1 MKLAVLTSGG
11 DAPGMNAALR
21 AVVREAIN
29 RQIEVSGFF
38 EGYRG
43 LVEQRYQKLD
53 SSSVSEIIDRGGTI
67 LRTSRYQEFYNEQ
80 IRDLALKN
88 LNLLK
93 IDWLVVIGGEGS
105 LHAAHLLSLSGLP
118 VIGIPASID
127 NDIYGTDFSIGFD
140 TAVNTVVEV
149 LSKIRDTAS
158 AHERVFVVEVMGR
171 RFGAIALHAGLAGG
185 ADYIALPDTPV
196 ETPYI
201 LEDMIN
207 VVDSRYRAGKR
218 HTIIIVPEGAGSAYE
233 VAAGLRAGTEQEI
246 RVLIL
251 GHMQRG
257 GSPSAWD
264 RLLASLFGSAAVELL
279 SKNKSN
285 LMVGWKRGQLV
296 EVPLAETFTLQPAL
310 NPHLVELAK
319 RLAI

>member
-1 MKLAVLTSGG
+1 MRIAVITSGG
-11 DAPGMNAALR
+11 DSPGMNAAIR
-21 AVVREAIN
+21 AVVREAAN
-29 RQIEVSGFF
+29 RDIEIVGFF

-43 LVEQRYQKLD
+43 LVEQQYQKLD
-53 SSSVSEIIDRGGTI
+53 SAAVSEIIDRGGTI
-67 LRTSRYQEFYNEQ
+67 LRTSRYEEFYKEQ
-80 IRDLALKN
+80 VREKAVKN
-88 LNLLK
+88 LNSLN
-93 IDWLVVIGGEGS
+93 IDSLVVIGGEGS
-105 LHAAHLLSLSGLP
+105 LHAAHLLTLSGLP
-118 VIGIPASID
+118 VIGVPASID

-140 TAVNTVVEV
+140 TAVNTVVAV

-185 ADYIALPDTPV
+185 ADYICLPDTPV

-201 LEDMIN
+201 LEDIIN
-207 VVDSRYRAGKR
+207 VIEARYRAGKR
-218 HTIIIVPEGAGSAYE
+218 HTIIIIPEGAGSAYD
-233 VAAGLRAGTEQEI
+233 VATGLRAGTEQEI

-264 RLLASLFGSAAVELL
+264 RLLASLLGSTAVELL
-279 SKNKSN
+279 AENKTN
-285 LMVGWKRGQLV
+285 LMVGWKNGQLV

-310 NPHLVELAK
+310 NPKLVQLAK
-319 RLAI
+319 RLSI

>member
-1 MKLAVLTSGG
+1 MIVAVLTSGG
-11 DAPGMNAALR
+11 DSPGMNAALR
-21 AVVREAIN
+21 AVVREAVN
-29 RQIEVSGFF
+29 RQVEVVGFF
-38 EGYRG
+38 EGFRG

-53 SSSVSEIIDRGGTI
+53 SNSVSEIIDRGGTI
-67 LRTSRYQEFYNEQ
+67 LRTSRYEGFYDEQ
-80 IRDLALKN
+80 VRDKALKN
-88 LNLLK
+88 IAKLG
-93 IDWLVVIGGEGS
+93 IDSLIVIGGEGS
-105 LHAAHLLSLSGLP
+105 LHGAHLLALSGLP

-171 RFGAIALHAGLAGG
+171 RFGAIALYAGLAGG

-207 VVDSRYRAGKR
+207 VVDARYRDGKR
-218 HTIIIVPEGAGSAYE
+218 HTIIIVPEGAGSAYD

-246 RVLIL
+246 RVLVL

-264 RLLASLFGSAAVELL
+264 RLLASLLGSAAVEMLAE
-279 SKNKSN
+279 NKAN
-285 LMVGWKRGQLV
+285 LMVGWKNGQLV
-296 EVPLAETFTLQPAL
+296 EVPLADAFTLQPTL
-310 NPHLVELAK
+310 NPKLVELAK